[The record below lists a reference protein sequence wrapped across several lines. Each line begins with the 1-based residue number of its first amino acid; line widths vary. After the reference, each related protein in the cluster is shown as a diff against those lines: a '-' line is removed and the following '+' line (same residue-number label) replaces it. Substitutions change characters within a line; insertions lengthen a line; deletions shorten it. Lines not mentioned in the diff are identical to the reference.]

1 MQPEVGRVGHQAPH
15 LLRHGQADELQRR
28 AVAPDVFTT
37 DGARIVMHNMPLP
50 PGMFLMNWQTD
61 LTAEIALQPAS
72 GGARA
77 HTRP

>member
-1 MQPEVGRVGHQAPH
+1 
-15 LLRHGQADELQRR
+15 
-28 AVAPDVFTT
+28 VFTT